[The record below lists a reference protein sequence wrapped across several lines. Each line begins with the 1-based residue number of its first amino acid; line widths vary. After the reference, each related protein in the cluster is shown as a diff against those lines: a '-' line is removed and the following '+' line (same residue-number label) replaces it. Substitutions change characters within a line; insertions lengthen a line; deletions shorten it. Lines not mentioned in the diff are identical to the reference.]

1 MLGAECV
8 AGVWL
13 SRGEVW
19 ARAAARERATLV
31 AAQAWLR
38 ERLPAVEPTE
48 DEEVPVRFWTRGSG
62 EGSAISRDLAV
73 RDWPSIRDDYP
84 AAVREQ
90 LDALMAY
97 RPDAAAG
104 QLLLWHGEPGTGK
117 TTALRALAWEWR
129 RWCRLHYVTDPE
141 AFFGSAEY
149 MLGALIDHEDWEDD
163 ERWRLLVLEDTGE
176 LLAPDA
182 KTSVGQGL
190 SRLLNVVD
198 GLIGQGLRVLVL
210 VTTNEPLQ
218 RLHPAVTRPGR
229 CAAQIEFLRF
239 PPEEVAAWLER
250 QGQRSG
256 EDGAAHA
263 SRSSTPATWH
273 PRARPDRRSASAP
286 GRYRRQPRPRGH
298 DVRERPADVECME
311 HLSLLAPSRTPFRQR
326 PVADRRCHATAALG
340 LGKRPRVRV
349 HGYCPRRVAWVD
361 VGVEHSRNVCRE
373 RVGALSPA
381 TASPARANR
390 IPSCISS

>member
-1 MLGAECV
+1 MNTLTDRTIDHDFPTRQEGGSRLLLHDKVEVDSLVMTRYMALVIERGLSHIWRADWSTSVGSLEDLAGDALATADAGRWRSVVLDLSEMLGDTCV

-13 SRGEVW
+13 SRGDVW
-19 ARAAARERATLV
+19 ARAATRERTTLK

-38 ERLPAVEPTE
+38 ERFPEVAPTE
-48 DEEVPVRFWTRGSG
+48 DEEVPVRFWTRGGG

-73 RDWPSIRDDYP
+73 RDWPAIREDYP
-84 AAVREQ
+84 AVVREQ

-97 RPDAAAG
+97 RPDAVAG

-250 QGQRSG
+250 NGRAV
-256 EDGAAHA
+256 EDGA
-263 SRSSTPATWH
+263 RSLAELY
-273 PRARPDRRSASAP
+273 AKDVSAP
-286 GRYRRQPRPRGH
+286 
-298 DVRERPADVECME
+298 RPA
-311 HLSLLAPSRTPFRQR
+311 RQR
-326 PVADRRCHATAALG
+326 VGFG
-340 LGKRPRVRV
+340 L
-349 HGYCPRRVAWVD
+349 
-361 VGVEHSRNVCRE
+361 
-373 RVGALSPA
+373 
-381 TASPARANR
+381 
-390 IPSCISS
+390 

>member
-1 MLGAECV
+1 MHMNMNDQTIDLDFTTRLEGDSRLLLHDDVSVDSLVLTRYTALVVDRDLAHTWLDDWSTSADTLEVLGDDALATADTGRWRSVIVDLGRELEAECV

-13 SRGEVW
+13 SRGEVYV
-19 ARAAARERATLV
+19 RAAARDRATLA

-38 ERLPAVEPTE
+38 ERMPEAEPTE
-48 DEEVPVRFWTRGSG
+48 DEEVPVRFWTRGKG
-62 EGSAISRDLAV
+62 EGSAISRDLEV
-73 RDWPSIRDDYP
+73 RDWPAIRDDYP
-84 AAVREQ
+84 ATVREQ

-129 RWCRLHYVTDPE
+129 AWCRLHYITDPE
-141 AFFGSAEY
+141 AFFGGAEY
-149 MLGALIDHEDWEDD
+149 MLGALIDHEDWEDE

-182 KTSVGQGL
+182 KTAVGQGL

-229 CAAQIEFLRF
+229 CASQIEFVRF

-250 QGQRSG
+250 HDREP
-256 EDGAAHA
+256 EDA
-263 SRSSTPATWH
+263 SRSLAELYSRDVA
-273 PRARPDRRSASAP
+273 PR
-286 GRYRRQPRPRGH
+286 
-298 DVRERPADVECME
+298 REG
-311 HLSLLAPSRTPFRQR
+311 RQR
-326 PVADRRCHATAALG
+326 
-340 LGKRPRVRV
+340 
-349 HGYCPRRVAWVD
+349 
-361 VGVEHSRNVCRE
+361 VGF
-373 RVGALSPA
+373 
-381 TASPARANR
+381 
-390 IPSCISS
+390 SS